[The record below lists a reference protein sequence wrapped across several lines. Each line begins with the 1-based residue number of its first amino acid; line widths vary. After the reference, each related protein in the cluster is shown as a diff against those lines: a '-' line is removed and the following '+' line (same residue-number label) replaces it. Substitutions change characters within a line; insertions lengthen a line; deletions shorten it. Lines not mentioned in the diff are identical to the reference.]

1 MKSADYRA
9 IALVDDDEDIV
20 NLFTDFLREN
30 RYNVI
35 GFTNPFL
42 LLDYIHHH
50 NNQFHLVLIDYKMP
64 QMTGCELANK
74 IADMNSRIEMV
85 LITAAN
91 DIVKNNLNLE
101 LIIKPLRMHQ
111 LLQIVAK
118 YVNKPIT
125 DFIQSYTKE

>member
-1 MKSADYRA
+1 MKPDYRA

-20 NLFTDFLREN
+20 NLFTEFLREN
-30 RYNVI
+30 GYNVI

-42 LLDYIHHH
+42 LLDYLHHH

-74 IADMNSRIEMV
+74 IADINSRIEMV

-91 DIVKNNLNLE
+91 DIVQNNLNLE
-101 LIIKPLRMHQ
+101 LIH
-111 LLQIVAK
+111 
-118 YVNKPIT
+118 KPIKINEFVQIISRYMRNT
-125 DFIQSYTKE
+125 TK

>member
-1 MKSADYRA
+1 MKSDYQA

-20 NLFTDFLREN
+20 NLFTDLLRESG
-30 RYNVI
+30 YDVF

-50 NNQFHLVLIDYKMP
+50 NNQFRLVLIDYKMP
-64 QMTGCELANK
+64 QITGCELATK
-74 IADMNSRIEMV
+74 IADINSRIEMV

-101 LIIKPLRMHQ
+101 LILKPLKMYQ
-111 LLQIVAK
+111 LLQIVTK
-118 YVNKPIT
+118 YMN
-125 DFIQSYTKE
+125 